1 MLTAL
6 TSRDPPRIGPY
17 KLLGVLGAGGF
28 GRVFLGESA
37 DGQFAAVKVIK
48 AELAAD
54 RDFRVRF
61 RREAAA
67 ARRVSGRFTAR
78 LIDADVDGP
87 EPWLA
92 TEYVDGPSLAEAVA
106 LDGPLP
112 ADSVL
117 VLAAGLAEALAAI
130 HAASLVHRD
139 LNPRNVLLADDGPR
153 VIDFGIARADGAS
166 RLTSTGVVIGTF
178 AFMSPEQARGRA
190 VGPPSDVFSLGSV
203 LVFAATGQGPFGAG
217 ADAELLYRV
226 AHEMPDL
233 DQVPAELRPLAARC
247 LAGDPARRPAPGDL
261 LAHLSHVRPAKGW
274 LPGLKAMP
282 SLSYQPL
289 RARAQPAAGQGN
301 SPQPAPRQPMSSGSA
316 RSQQSVLTLGY
327 AARSDIGLVR
337 ERNEDSA
344 YAGPHLLAVAD
355 GSGGHAT
362 GEVASSV
369 AIASMAKLGSKTP
382 GGDMLSELRS
392 VVAEANARLGE
403 MIATNPAVNG
413 MSTTLTALFWSEGHA
428 AVCHIG
434 DSRGYLLREG
444 KLYQFTHDHTLMQS
458 LVDEGRI
465 SADDAS
471 AQSQR
476 SLLQRALD
484 GRSIAEPDLS
494 EFEGQ
499 AGDRYLLC
507 SDGLSDVVSDETLR
521 ETLTAVEAPAVV
533 TRRLVELALQGGG
546 PDNITCIVA
555 DVVET
560 ATTHMP
566 TTRTPVVTG
575 AASRNQKAWA
585 TVTPAQHFSELA
597 DPKPDSSPVTISAT
611 SLWPPT
617 SPYIYDVPR
626 GPEQITSTA
635 DRGSVISNI
644 RALADRSRRTR
655 ARPTTGAKRGA
666 TIVAGLVLVTAA
678 LFVALVIALAVMSA
692 VNRHHAAAA
701 AMPAGPISPTVK
713 LVCDPHVGGTWCED
727 GANGSAGTI
736 ALDIVGVS
744 YDSIY
749 NLCSM
754 GYKFDL
760 TDNYGQSSGVTGDGC
775 GGYGDV
781 YSTSANPV
789 TGAPYIDLNLPK
801 YPNTG
806 DYRCGPWSLRL
817 RIKDPSGRT
826 IRTASYRTNLDNCP
840 HNL

>member
-1 MLTAL
+1 M
-6 TSRDPPRIGPY
+6 
-17 KLLGVLGAGGF
+17 
-28 GRVFLGESA
+28 FLGESA

-67 ARRVSGRFTAR
+67 ARSVSGRFTAR

-139 LNPRNVLLADDGPR
+139 LKPENVLLADDGPR

-233 DQVPAELRPLAARC
+233 DHVPAELRQLAARC

-261 LAHLSHVRPAKGW
+261 LADLSHVRPAKGW
-274 LPGLKAMP
+274 LPGLTVMP
-282 SLSYQPL
+282 SPSYQPL
-289 RARAQPAAGQGN
+289 KARAQPAVGQGN
-301 SPQPAPRQPMSSGSA
+301 SPPPASRQPMASGSA
-316 RSQQSVLTLGY
+316 SSQQSVLTLGY
-327 AARSDIGLVR
+327 AACSDVGLVR

-355 GSGGHAT
+355 GSGGHAA

-392 VVAEANARLGE
+392 VVAQANARLGE
-403 MIATNPAVNG
+403 MIAADPAVNG
-413 MSTTLTALFWSEGHA
+413 MSTTLTALFWSEGRA

-434 DSRGYLLREG
+434 DSRGYLLRGGE
-444 KLYQFTHDHTLMQS
+444 LYQFTRDHTLVQS

-465 SADDAS
+465 SAGDAS

-507 SDGLSDVVSDETLR
+507 SDGLSDMVSDEALW
-521 ETLTAVEAPAVV
+521 ETLTAIEAPAVV

-555 DVVET
+555 DVAET

-575 AASRNQKAWA
+575 AAPRNQKARA

-617 SPYIYDVPR
+617 SPYTHDVSR

-644 RALADRSRRTR
+644 RAHADRSRRTR
-655 ARPTTGAKRGA
+655 ARPTTGA
-666 TIVAGLVLVTAA
+666 TIVAGLMLVTAA
-678 LFVALVIALAVMSA
+678 LFVALVIAPAVMSA

-701 AMPAGPISPTVK
+701 AMPAGPISPIVK

-744 YDSIY
+744 YDSFY

-806 DYRCGPWSLRL
+806 AYRCGPWSLRL

-840 HNL
+840 RNL